1 MRRVRMLLGGIGIA
15 TAVAMTGTG
24 IAAAAPDA
32 PPPGER
38 VTTLQVPP
46 IGMSPV
52 LAAYFTV
59 EAVTGRAPGVVL
71 LRTVSECY
79 LLNSISAQQT
89 CIPGPGN
96 SMRANAVRVHWL
108 NVNTGASGAAT
119 IPIGTVGST
128 DSPRPEVDVATGAG
142 RIVVSTTAPAEY
154 PQSLLPGFGTFDVP

>member
-1 MRRVRMLLGGIGIA
+1 MRRARMLLVGIGIA
-15 TAVAMTGTG
+15 TAVAVTGTG
-24 IAAAAPDA
+24 IAAAAPA
-32 PPPGER
+32 PQPGER

-46 IGMSPV
+46 IGTSPL

-79 LLNSISAQQT
+79 VLNPISAQT

-96 SMRANAVRVHWL
+96 NMRANAVRVNWL

-128 DSPRPEVDVATGAG
+128 DSPRPEIDVATGAG